1 MSPVRDCS
9 VLFSPSLMSLG
20 SSRASSPFDLTPR
33 AARITSMNSSMVP
46 SNIIL
51 SHKNSSPQ
59 GDVGSV
65 KLIEMDMSIRTNIGK
80 MGCQPPAQLHSVQD
94 EVYIAPKDPTPH
106 IGWTPHHN
114 LQRLTLYNPILDAEL
129 TKAFMTHPNLQ
140 QVIIVRPDFDE
151 YFLGETLK
159 HIQTWRELVLVG
171 HEALSANRCAV
182 AIRDAAASLDRCC
195 KLVYVRYDWPE
206 ASVGWDSDI
215 IDDIQ
220 LFVRSRL
227 EDGVLFEGETM
238 NSEKTKGDVE

>member
-1 MSPVRDCS
+1 MIEVLVLMQDQPGFCRLIIDRDLRRWTLRS
-9 VLFSPSLMSLG
+9 HYNSSDDENAPDEPEYWDDGVASRQRVSL
-20 SSRASSPFDLTPR
+20 R
-33 AARITSMNSSMVP
+33 AALETL
-46 SNIIL
+46 SNL
-51 SHKNSSPQ
+51 R
-59 GDVGSV
+59 
-65 KLIEMDMSIRTNIGK
+65 E
-80 MGCQPPAQLHSVQD
+80 LHSIQD

-114 LQRLTLYNPILDAEL
+114 LQRLTLYNPILDADL
-129 TKAFMTHPNLQ
+129 TKAFAKHPNLQ

-151 YFLGETLK
+151 YLLGEALK

-195 KLVYVRYDWPE
+195 KLVYVRYDWHE

-215 IDDIQ
+215 ADDIQ

-227 EDGVLFEGETM
+227 EDGGLFQGETM
-238 NSEKTKGDVE
+238 NSEKTKGDAE